1 MGALRDF
8 VAELMEREGAAVEP
22 LEPDGLEVIAPP
34 EIRAAFGWPELARL
48 GFGVEMPAGARRI
61 GIESEWLDR
70 FGTLLDGHGRRAERQ
85 IDYPLPQTLS
95 DPDRVLRHALDLP
108 NGVWRLQKQTSIW
121 TRCLLVAFRTTAVS
135 DEKRESI
142 VWIGF
147 NTGTGAALGEVL
159 PRLRKYMDADP
170 AWQAPGPEARAAA
183 GPGWDA
189 ARLETRVGPALD
201 ASVRVELAPFL
212 RAMQRRLA
220 RDHTRLHG
228 YHDDLRRESFKRL
241 AALEGAVGAKA
252 DADRQRENQRIAAV
266 EREYRAKLGDLR
278 HNYALRVTV
287 DWIQTLELFVPVQ
300 RLEVLIRRRKG
311 ERVIHLDWH
320 PLVRTAEPP
329 ICEWG
334 LGTGPTRLICDERL
348 HLTEPAGQ
356 DPCSHCGK
364 PFCRAC
370 HPMACPKCGTAVGG
384 ARTEGRGA
392 DSLG

>member
-8 VAELMEREGAAVEP
+8 VADLMEREGAAVEP
-22 LEPDGLEVIAPP
+22 LEPDGLEVIAPA

-48 GFGVEMPAGARRI
+48 GFGVEIPTGARRI

-70 FGTLLDGHGRRAERQ
+70 FGTLLAGHGRRAERQ
-85 IDYPLPQTLS
+85 IEYPLPQTLS

-108 NGVWRLQKQTSIW
+108 NAVWRFQKQTSTW

-142 VWIGF
+142 VWIAF

-170 AWQAPGPEARAAA
+170 TWQAPGPEARAAA
-183 GPGWDA
+183 GQGWDA
-189 ARLETRVGPALD
+189 ARLETLIRPALD
-201 ASVRVELAPFL
+201 AAVRVELAPFL

-241 AALEGAVGAKA
+241 TALEGVAGTKA
-252 DADRQRENQRIAAV
+252 DADRQRENQRIQAV

-334 LGTGPTRLICDERL
+334 LGSGPTRLICDERL

-370 HPMACPKCGTAVGG
+370 HPAACPKCGTAVG
-384 ARTEGRGA
+384 AERLQA
-392 DSLG
+392 L